1 MKRLLPQKK
10 HRSHEKIKS
19 DYPSAKQKH
28 LEKLATKMLNND
40 EKLSQLKG
48 KKINNNILNLF

>member
-1 MKRLLPQKK
+1 MKRLLSQKK

-19 DYPSAKQKH
+19 DYPSVKQKH
-28 LEKLATKMLNND
+28 LEKLATKILNND
-40 EKLSQLKG
+40 KKSNQLKD

>member
-1 MKRLLPQKK
+1 MKRLLSQKK
-10 HRSHEKIKS
+10 HHSHEKIKS

-28 LEKLATKMLNND
+28 LEKLATKMLNNN
-40 EKLSQLKG
+40 EKFSQLRD